1 MMTIHD
7 SDGEMGR
14 VREPVQVYLA
24 RTERERLERLRTTL
38 DTTKSDVLRKGLE
51 ALESQLLDPDRHPA
65 LSIIGLFR
73 GTPPREGE
81 PDSDVARAHDEFL
94 ADAEVASWSSGAT
107 DEPGAASK

>member
-1 MMTIHD
+1 MATVHD
-7 SDGEMGR
+7 SKGEVGR
-14 VREPVQVYLA
+14 VREPVQVYLG

-51 ALESQLLDPDRHPA
+51 ALESQLSDPDRHPA
-65 LSIIGLFR
+65 LSIIGLFC

-94 ADAEVASWSSGAT
+94 AGAEVASWSSGAT